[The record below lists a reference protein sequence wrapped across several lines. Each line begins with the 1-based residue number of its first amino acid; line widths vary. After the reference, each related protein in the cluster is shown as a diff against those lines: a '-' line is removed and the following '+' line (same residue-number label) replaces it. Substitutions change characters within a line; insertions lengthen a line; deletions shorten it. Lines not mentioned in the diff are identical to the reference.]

1 MSLTRSNVRLSVL
14 IALIPLISTLFLTNS
29 FTTSARAASF
39 KVGSTCPHWH
49 IEKKVNGKLYLCS
62 KMGKKLTWQPS
73 VAEIQ
78 KTIWR
83 DLQKRKTAQ
92 PSVRTSLDIH
102 YSPTVSREFAA
113 AILRG
118 IDSSAQLWQQQYL
131 PKSPLLTLFFSE
143 KDRDWFISEMK
154 ALGVASEM
162 QLANFDNE
170 VVRNGDR
177 ASWAGVTGE
186 GGVTWLVF
194 MVGTGRTEIDRNMI
208 EVSAHEYAHLA
219 QFAIADRNQE
229 ILSCWQ
235 VEGGAAF
242 YGGYV
247 GSKSIKDL
255 LSSNQVRNNDRGS
268 DGFEG
273 IINTPAGEIEPL
285 LDSFG
290 PNYNN
295 QKCGPDGAF
304 FLGSI
309 AHEYLYTLK
318 GHDGII
324 ALLKNVAAEGN
335 FEVAS
340 LKTYGKSW
348 PVLRKEIASYV
359 RLLVSQS

>member
-1 MSLTRSNVRLSVL
+1 MRSNVRVSVWF
-14 IALIPLISTLFLTNS
+14 ALLPLVSTFFLTNIIAP
-29 FTTSARAASF
+29 SAHAASF
-39 KVGSTCPHWH
+39 KVGATCPHWH
-49 IEKKVNGKLYLCS
+49 IEKKVNGKAFVCS
-62 KMGKKLTWQPS
+62 KLGKKLSWQPS

-92 PSVRTSLDIH
+92 PSVSTSLNIH

-118 IDSSAQLWQQQYL
+118 IDSSAQLWQGQYL

-143 KDRDWFISEMK
+143 KDRDWFIEEMK
-154 ALGVASEM
+154 ALGVNSEM
-162 QLANFDNE
+162 QLENFDDD
-170 VVRNGDR
+170 VLRNGDQ

-194 MVGTGRTEIDRNMI
+194 MVGTGRTEVDRNMI

-219 QFAIADRNQE
+219 QFSIADRNQE

-247 GSKSIKDL
+247 GSKSIKDI
-255 LSSNQVRNNDRGS
+255 LSSNKARNNDRGS
-268 DGFEG
+268 DGFKG
-273 IINTPAGEIEPL
+273 IVLTPAGEIEAL

-290 PNYNN
+290 SNYDHR
-295 QKCGPDGAF
+295 KCGPDGAF

-324 ALLKNVAAEGN
+324 AFLKNVAEEGN
-335 FEVAS
+335 FESAV

-348 PVLRKEIASYV
+348 PVLRKEIANYV